1 MRRAALALLCALA
14 MPTMAGAQ
22 QPRPTV
28 QQQFDA
34 AEAAMQA
41 RNWADALRL
50 LDALEA
56 RTGSNA
62 RTVGLVRVR
71 RGIAL
76 VGLGRPD
83 EAAEAIRLGLP
94 ALSATDATLSADR
107 FRALLH
113 LGLIAEQGLDYPEAL
128 RNYRLADALAISDVE
143 RLQLR
148 RGMIQTQLFTD
159 VEAALAEADAT
170 LRMVAAGAPD
180 NRSLAGEVHTLKG
193 RALLNLGRFAEARR
207 ELETAMR
214 LLGNLT
220 LRVDRADLIARS
232 DLAIAAL
239 LAGDAEAAR
248 RYLAYTGAGQFE
260 RGYLTVTNTE
270 PVQCG
275 SGVAPEDVAV
285 VEIFVAADGSVASAK
300 PIYASRQG
308 PSAVLLARTVR
319 RWAFDARGTGAIP
332 DLFRSVVRLEVR
344 CSRLPPPGRP
354 IEDDAALD
362 RLAAADPAWARAIEE
377 RRDRP
382 APGLREELARIER
395 SEPASPRAVL
405 PLVVLLAGRAEP
417 SHVER
422 EGLYRRALTIA
433 AGLSAPPQV
442 LASIALA
449 IAVEQQAQREDR
461 SVGYSVTAYDG
472 VLALPEIRGSPEAAA
487 HVQLARARL
496 LYWRGEAG
504 QALALAAAV
513 RAMPN
518 LQSGDPLI
526 AGALEIERVV
536 HAGRGNREAA
546 RAAVESIGPGAERC
560 GLWPRRLPLSVSS
573 RDFPDDALRWG
584 FEGFASAEMEI
595 AETGRLTGTRTL
607 FAYPPFVFGPSAA
620 RLAMRT
626 SYEPSYIVGGGACAL
641 DRQTVFFRLPRP
653 GQRPR

>member
-14 MPTMAGAQ
+14 MPAAAGAQ

-34 AEAAMQA
+34 AETAMQA
-41 RNWADALRL
+41 RNWAEALRL
-50 LDALEA
+50 LDALEV

-71 RGIAL
+71 RGIVL
-76 VGLGRPD
+76 VALGRSD
-83 EAAEAIRLGLP
+83 EAAAAIRLGLS
-94 ALSATDATLSADR
+94 ALSAEDATLSADR
-107 FRALLH
+107 FRALLN

-143 RLQLR
+143 RLHLR
-148 RGMIQTQLFTD
+148 RGMIQTQLFTN

-170 LRMVAAGAPD
+170 LRLVAAGAPD
-180 NRSLAGEVHTLKG
+180 NRALAGEVHTLKG

-248 RYLAYTGAGQFE
+248 RYLAYTGAGQFQ
-260 RGYLTVTNTE
+260 RGYLTITNTE
-270 PVQCG
+270 PLQCG
-275 SGVAPEDVAV
+275 SAVAPEDVAV

-308 PSAVLLARTVR
+308 PSAVLLARSVR
-319 RWAFDARGTGAIP
+319 RWAFDARGTGDIP

-344 CSRLPPPGRP
+344 CSRLPPPGRRL
-354 IEDDAALD
+354 EDDAALD
-362 RLAAADPAWARAIEE
+362 RLAAADPAWARAIEQ
-377 RRDRP
+377 RGDRP
-382 APGLREELARIER
+382 ASALREELAGAER
-395 SEPASPRAVL
+395 TGTEPRAVL
-405 PLVVLLAGRAEP
+405 PLVVLLAARAEP

-422 EGLYRRALTIA
+422 EGLYRRALTMA
-433 AGLSAPPQV
+433 AGLGAPPQV

-461 SVGYSVTAYDG
+461 TTGYSVTAYDG
-472 VLALPEIRGSPEAAA
+472 VLDLPEIRGAPEAAA
-487 HVQLARARL
+487 YIQLARARL
-496 LYWRGEAG
+496 LYWRGEADR
-504 QALALAAAV
+504 ALALVTGV
-513 RAMPN
+513 RGMPD
-518 LQSGDPLI
+518 LRSRHPLI
-526 AGALEIERVV
+526 VEALEIERVV

-546 RAAVESIGPGAERC
+546 SAAVAAIGPGAERC

-595 AETGRLTGTRTL
+595 AETGRMSGTRIL

-620 RLAMRT
+620 RIAMRT

-653 GQRPR
+653 GRRPR